1 MALTIPSDRGLAVL
15 RWVTCFAVVLLLHAF
30 AIARLL
36 EQSELADTPPGSDVV
51 QLDVAIGDPQ
61 QQIDPNLATPP
72 QIVEQKSQQLSE
84 PEQKDAE
91 VTLPKPDEQ
100 AEQPKPAPPAPPA
113 EAQEAKA
120 PPAAPP
126 ELVRKWQ
133 ITVNTRLNQFK
144 RYPPQARARNDE
156 GIAIVEFRLG
166 ADGRV
171 IASRIVR
178 SSGSP
183 ILDEE
188 TLNLLARAQPFPVPP
203 GGARSEDLFLQVPI
217 SYGLR

>member
-126 ELVRKWQ
+126 EVVRKWQ

-178 SSGSP
+178 SVPHRASVLMP
-183 ILDEE
+183 
-188 TLNLLARAQPFPVPP
+188 AR
-203 GGARSEDLFLQVPI
+203 RSR
-217 SYGLR
+217 S

>member
-1 MALTIPSDRGLAVL
+1 MALTVSSDRRVAVF

-36 EQSELADTPPGSDVV
+36 EQSELADTPPGSDAV

-61 QQIDPNLATPP
+61 QQIDPTLATPP
-72 QIVEQKSQQLSE
+72 QIVEQKPQQLSE
-84 PEQKDAE
+84 PERKDAE
-91 VTLPKPDEQ
+91 LTLPKPDEQ
-100 AEQPKPAPPAPPA
+100 AEQPNPAPPTPPV
-113 EAQEAKA
+113 EAQEARA
-120 PPAAPP
+120 PPAVSP
-126 ELVRKWQ
+126 EVVRKWQ

-144 RYPPQARARNDE
+144 RYPPQARARHDE
-156 GIAIVEFRLG
+156 GIAIVEFQLG

-171 IASRIVR
+171 LASRIVR

-188 TLNLLARAQPFPVPP
+188 TLNLLARAQPFPVPD
-203 GGARSEDLFLQVPI
+203 GARSQDLFLQVPI

>member
-1 MALTIPSDRGLAVL
+1 MALTVSSDRRVAVF

-36 EQSELADTPPGSDVV
+36 EQSELADTPPGSDAV

-61 QQIDPNLATPP
+61 QQIDPTLATPP
-72 QIVEQKSQQLSE
+72 QIVEQKPQQLSE
-84 PEQKDAE
+84 PERKDAE
-91 VTLPKPDEQ
+91 LTLPKPDEQ
-100 AEQPKPAPPAPPA
+100 AEQPNPAPTPPVEAKEARAPPPV
-113 EAQEAKA
+113 A
-120 PPAAPP
+120 P
-126 ELVRKWQ
+126 EVVRKWH

-144 RYPPQARARNDE
+144 RYPPQARARHDE
-156 GIAIVEFRLG
+156 GIAIVEFQLG

-171 IASRIVR
+171 LASRIVR

-188 TLNLLARAQPFPVPP
+188 TLNLLARAQPFPVPD
-203 GGARSEDLFLQVPI
+203 GARSQDLFLQVPI

>member
-1 MALTIPSDRGLAVL
+1 MSMALTVPSDQRVAVL

-36 EQSELADTPPGSDVV
+36 EQSELADTPPGSDAV
-51 QLDVAIGDPQ
+51 QLDVAIGDLQ
-61 QQIDPNLATPP
+61 QQIDPTLATPP
-72 QIVEQKSQQLSE
+72 QSVEQKPQQLSE
-84 PEQKDAE
+84 PERKDAE

-100 AEQPKPAPPAPPA
+100 AEQTNPAPTPPVEAKEARAPPAVA
-113 EAQEAKA
+113 
-120 PPAAPP
+120 P
-126 ELVRKWQ
+126 ELVRKWH

-144 RYPPQARARNDE
+144 RYPPQARARHDE
-156 GIAIVEFRLG
+156 GIAIVEFQLG

-171 IASRIVR
+171 LASRIVR

-188 TLNLLARAQPFPVPP
+188 TLNLLARAQPFPVPD
-203 GGARSEDLFLQVPI
+203 GARSQDLFLQVPI

>member
-1 MALTIPSDRGLAVL
+1 MALTVPSDQRVAVL

-36 EQSELADTPPGSDVV
+36 EQHELADAPPGSDAV
-51 QLDVAIGDPQ
+51 QLDVAIGDLQ
-61 QQIDPNLATPP
+61 QQIDPTLATPP
-72 QIVEQKSQQLSE
+72 QIVEQKPQQLSE
-84 PEQKDAE
+84 PERKDAE

-100 AEQPKPAPPAPPA
+100 AEQTNPAPTPPVEAKEARAPPPV
-113 EAQEAKA
+113 A
-120 PPAAPP
+120 P
-126 ELVRKWQ
+126 EVVRKWH

-144 RYPPQARARNDE
+144 RYPPQARARHDE
-156 GIAIVEFRLG
+156 GIAIVEFQLG

-171 IASRIVR
+171 LASRIVR

-188 TLNLLARAQPFPVPP
+188 TLNLLARAQPFPVPD
-203 GGARSEDLFLQVPI
+203 GARSQDLFLQVPI

>member
-1 MALTIPSDRGLAVL
+1 
-15 RWVTCFAVVLLLHAF
+15 
-30 AIARLL
+30 LL
-36 EQSELADTPPGSDVV
+36 EQHELADAPPGSDAV

-61 QQIDPNLATPP
+61 QQIDPTLATPP
-72 QIVEQKSQQLSE
+72 QIVEQKPQQLSE
-84 PEQKDAE
+84 PERKDAE

-100 AEQPKPAPPAPPA
+100 AEQPNPAPPTPPV
-113 EAQEAKA
+113 EAQEARALPAVA
-120 PPAAPP
+120 P
-126 ELVRKWQ
+126 EVVRKWH

-144 RYPPQARARNDE
+144 RYPPQARARHDE
-156 GIAIVEFRLG
+156 GIAIVEFQLG

-171 IASRIVR
+171 LASRIVR

-188 TLNLLARAQPFPVPP
+188 TLNLLARAQPFPVPD
-203 GGARSEDLFLQVPI
+203 GARSQDLFLQVPI

>member
-1 MALTIPSDRGLAVL
+1 MALTVASDRRVAVF

-36 EQSELADTPPGSDVV
+36 EQHELADAPPGSDAV

-61 QQIDPNLATPP
+61 QQIDPTLATPP
-72 QIVEQKSQQLSE
+72 QIVEQKPQQLSE
-84 PEQKDAE
+84 PERKDAE

-100 AEQPKPAPPAPPA
+100 AEQPNPAPTPPVEAKEARAPPPV
-113 EAQEAKA
+113 A
-120 PPAAPP
+120 P
-126 ELVRKWQ
+126 EVVRKWH

-144 RYPPQARARNDE
+144 RYPPQARARHDE
-156 GIAIVEFRLG
+156 GIAIVEFQLG

-171 IASRIVR
+171 LASRIVR

-188 TLNLLARAQPFPVPP
+188 TLNLLARAQPFPVPD
-203 GGARSEDLFLQVPI
+203 GARSQDLFLQVPI

>member
-1 MALTIPSDRGLAVL
+1 MALTVASDRRVAVL

-36 EQSELADTPPGSDVV
+36 EQSELADTPPGSDAV
-51 QLDVAIGDPQ
+51 QLDVAIGDLQ
-61 QQIDPNLATPP
+61 QQIDPTLATPP
-72 QIVEQKSQQLSE
+72 QSVEQKPQQLSE
-84 PEQKDAE
+84 PERKDAE

-100 AEQPKPAPPAPPA
+100 AEQTNPAPTPPVEAKEASAPPPV
-113 EAQEAKA
+113 A
-120 PPAAPP
+120 P
-126 ELVRKWQ
+126 EVVRKWH

-144 RYPPQARARNDE
+144 RYPPQARARHDE
-156 GIAIVEFRLG
+156 GIAIVEFQLG

-171 IASRIVR
+171 LASRIVR

-188 TLNLLARAQPFPVPP
+188 TLNLLARAQPFPVPD
-203 GGARSEDLFLQVPI
+203 GARSQDLFLQVPI

>member
-1 MALTIPSDRGLAVL
+1 MALTVPSDQRVAVL

-36 EQSELADTPPGSDVV
+36 EQSEPADTPPGSDAVK
-51 QLDVAIGDPQ
+51 LDVAIGDPQ
-61 QQIDPNLATPP
+61 QQIDPTLATPP
-72 QIVEQKSQQLSE
+72 QSVEQKPQQLSE
-84 PEQKDAE
+84 PERKDAE

-100 AEQPKPAPPAPPA
+100 AEQPNPAPTPPVEAKEARAPPPV
-113 EAQEAKA
+113 A
-120 PPAAPP
+120 P
-126 ELVRKWQ
+126 EVVRKWH

-144 RYPPQARARNDE
+144 RYPPQARARHDE
-156 GIAIVEFRLG
+156 GIAIVEFQLG
-166 ADGRV
+166 TDGRV
-171 IASRIVR
+171 LASRIVR

-188 TLNLLARAQPFPVPP
+188 TLNLLARAQPFPVPD
-203 GGARSEDLFLQVPI
+203 GARSQDLFLQVPI

>member
-1 MALTIPSDRGLAVL
+1 MALTVPSDQRVAVL

-36 EQSELADTPPGSDVV
+36 EQSEPADTPPGSDAV

-61 QQIDPNLATPP
+61 QQIDPTLATPP
-72 QIVEQKSQQLSE
+72 QIVEQKPQQLSE
-84 PEQKDAE
+84 PERKDAE

-100 AEQPKPAPPAPPA
+100 AEQTNPAPTPPVEAKEARAPPAVA
-113 EAQEAKA
+113 
-120 PPAAPP
+120 P
-126 ELVRKWQ
+126 ELVRKWH

-144 RYPPQARARNDE
+144 RYPPQARARHDE
-156 GIAIVEFRLG
+156 GIAIVEFQLG

-171 IASRIVR
+171 LASRIVR

-188 TLNLLARAQPFPVPP
+188 TLNLLARAQPFPVPD
-203 GGARSEDLFLQVPI
+203 GARSQDLFLQVPI

>member
-1 MALTIPSDRGLAVL
+1 MALTVPSDQRVAVL

-36 EQSELADTPPGSDVV
+36 EQSEPADTPPGSDAV
-51 QLDVAIGDPQ
+51 QLDVAIGELQ
-61 QQIDPNLATPP
+61 QQIDPTLATPP
-72 QIVEQKSQQLSE
+72 QIVEQKPQQLSE
-84 PEQKDAE
+84 PERKDAE

-100 AEQPKPAPPAPPA
+100 AEQTNPAPTPPVEAKEARAPPAVA
-113 EAQEAKA
+113 
-120 PPAAPP
+120 P
-126 ELVRKWQ
+126 ELVRKWH

-144 RYPPQARARNDE
+144 RYPPQARARHDE
-156 GIAIVEFRLG
+156 GIAIVEFQLG

-171 IASRIVR
+171 LASRIVR

-188 TLNLLARAQPFPVPP
+188 TLNLLTRAQPFPVPD
-203 GGARSEDLFLQVPI
+203 GARSQDLFLQVPI